1 VDCCL
6 PTRRTMADDEDVP
19 AFLKFRGQLD
29 DINWSAP
36 LPKGRRTEMLSG
48 GPQVRAPCLTEESH
62 AFQWEDIDEGPAES
76 DDSWAAFAPKDQINL
91 DGKLL
96 AGGKKLSKEQ
106 RQKQKDAEQLAE
118 ARDSIRRRGWT
129 EGEVKWR
136 SWLARRGHDT
146 MVQDWNLYQY
156 IDGECIP
163 PSRDPFWINSNEVPL
178 PDYEAGNDVPNEVG
192 PMEVTNIL
200 GERIEPKWKPSRV
213 TELEPLWHDVDGATL
228 VEQGLGRVTEGYYWR
243 QTMGMVFLEVKV
255 PEGTSARELRVTIEP
270 SRLKIERGRETLFD
284 EELYMK
290 IYVGSNVDEECS
302 LWELAD
308 KRVVIFHLVKW
319 HRLAAGNVRDS
330 SRTWWRKCLT
340 TEEAFENTNPHGE
353 YYNQKDK

>member
-1 VDCCL
+1 MRSGPPGTSLDSLVDCCL

-163 PSRDPFWINSNEVPL
+163 PSRDPFWINSNEVRLLRAATFEAGVPTMGPCGRQRAERAPRVFRCAPTPVITSPTPPRPPFAASLAPALVTASQVPL

-200 GERIEPKWKPSRV
+200 GERIEPKWKPPRV

-243 QTMGMVFLEVKV
+243 QTMG
-255 PEGTSARELRVTIEP
+255 ARAPPPSSRIEP
-270 SRLKIERGRETLFD
+270 ATPYL
-284 EELYMK
+284 
-290 IYVGSNVDEECS
+290 
-302 LWELAD
+302 
-308 KRVVIFHLVKW
+308 
-319 HRLAAGNVRDS
+319 
-330 SRTWWRKCLT
+330 
-340 TEEAFENTNPHGE
+340 PHCPPPHS
-353 YYNQKDK
+353 DRCPPL